1 MTFFFIANYYL
12 QGKQILVDWE
22 RNPMRLLF
30 TTLLLGALYPLATAQ
45 QIINNPNVNERPTA
59 AATNLTLEPVV
70 DGNVLDDEVWQK
82 LIPIDNLIQT
92 KPNAGFPA
100 TEKTEIRIGYTATTF
115 YLSVVCYDRE
125 PSKLVVSDARRDATL
140 DNTDSFLFILDTFHD
155 RQNGFIFG
163 TNPIGIEYDGQVDN
177 EGQGNQSQNRQQQG
191 TIGGFNLNWDAPFI
205 VKSLVGDF
213 GWSAEFAIPLRTLRF
228 ASGKDQVWG
237 VNFQRNIRKT
247 NEIAYWAALPI
258 QFDLKR
264 LSLEGTLTGLN
275 LQSPGNLK
283 FIPYV
288 LGKASKD
295 FINAPVETKVKPAF
309 GADIKY
315 SVTSSVTLD
324 LTYNTDFAQVEVDQ
338 QQINLDRFNLFFPEK
353 RPFFLEN
360 AGQFSV
366 GSPGEVDL
374 FFSRRIGIGS
384 NGEIV
389 PIIGGARLSGKVN
402 NTNLGFL
409 SMFTDNVES
418 LGIQKNNFNVARINQ
433 QIGQRSSLGGIFVNR
448 NGLEADND
456 YNRAYGIDGKWGLGK
471 IATISGYYA
480 KTQSPNDSLNTQ
492 SFKLAGNYEW
502 NGLRAT
508 LAYTEVGEGFNPEVG
523 YLFRSGFR
531 KPEALIFQ
539 QVRMK
544 GRFGL
549 LELRPHVSY
558 RGYWN
563 YDNFL
568 ETSFL
573 HVDNHW
579 VWVNG
584 LEIHTGINFTV
595 EGVVNPFSISGVT
608 VDPGTYNHE
617 EAQLVLMTNP
627 SKVFYVSTR
636 SILGGSFGGTR
647 YLNSGAIGFRVG
659 DKFNSEYSFAINDL
673 KLPNGNT
680 ISTLFGARI
689 NYLFTPRINFQGFVQ
704 YNSEIDLWSFNL
716 RFSILEQAN
725 TGLFVVYN
733 DIYTDGEPNN
743 RSFTIKYTH
752 MFDLLG
758 KK

>member
-1 MTFFFIANYYL
+1 MNSGSL
-12 QGKQILVDWE
+12 KLILFA
-22 RNPMRLLF
+22 LF
-30 TTLLLGALYPLATAQ
+30 LSVGGVPGLNAQ
-45 QIINNPNVNERPTA
+45 TVVNMPNVNDRPSLKA
-59 AATNLTLEPVV
+59 VQLQISPVIDGKVIDDPVWEPLTPAE
-70 DGNVLDDEVWQK
+70 Q
-82 LIPIDNLIQT
+82 LIQT
-92 KPNAGFPA
+92 KPSAGFPA
-100 TEKTEIRIGYTATTF
+100 SERTQIRIGYTATSL
-115 YLSVVCYDRE
+115 YLAVVCYDKE
-125 PSKLVVSDARRDATL
+125 PGRLVVSDARRDATL
-140 DNTDSFLFILDTFHD
+140 DNTDSFLFILDTYHD
-155 RQNGFIFG
+155 GQNGFIFG

-177 EGQGNQSQNRQQQG
+177 EGQGNFSQNRQQQG
-191 TIGGFNLNWDAPFI
+191 TIGGFNLNWDAAFT
-205 VKSLVGDF
+205 VKSVVGDF
-213 GWSAEFAIPLRTLRF
+213 GWSAEFEIPLRTLRF
-228 ASGKDQVWG
+228 ASGQNQVWG
-237 VNFQRNIRKT
+237 INFQRNIRKT

-295 FINAPVETKVKPAF
+295 FQTVPAEAMEYKPAF

-315 SVTSSVTLD
+315 SVTPAVTLD

-360 AGQFSV
+360 AGQFTV

-374 FFSRRIGIGS
+374 FFSRRIGIGP

-389 PIIGGARLSGKVN
+389 PIIGGARLSGKLN

-409 SMFTDNVES
+409 TMYTNDVGS
-418 LGIQKNNFNVARINQ
+418 LGIEKNNFSVARINQ
-433 QIGQRSSLGGIFVNR
+433 QLALRSSLGGIFVSR
-448 NGLEADND
+448 LGMESPDD
-456 YNRAYGIDGKWGLGK
+456 YNRTYGVDGKWGIGK
-471 IATISGYYA
+471 KATVSGYYA
-480 KTQSPNDSLNTQ
+480 KTESPQDSLNTQ
-492 SFKLAGNYEW
+492 SYKLAGNYEW

-539 QVRMK
+539 QVRMNGK
-544 GRFGL
+544 YGL

-563 YDNFL
+563 YSDFL

-579 VWVNG
+579 VWING
-584 LEIHTGINFTV
+584 LEIHTGINFTT
-595 EGVVNPFSISGVT
+595 EGVVNPFQISGIT
-608 VDPGTYNHE
+608 VDPGTYDHE
-617 EAQLVLMTNP
+617 EAQIIVMTNA
-627 SKVFYVSTR
+627 SKMFYFNTR

-647 YLNSGAIGFRVG
+647 YVNSGTLGFRLG
-659 DKFNSEYSFAINDL
+659 DKFNSEYSLTLNDVR
-673 KLPNGNT
+673 LPNGSVVSKLFAGR
-680 ISTLFGARI
+680 IS
-689 NYLFTPRINFQGFVQ
+689 YSFTPRVNFQAFAQ
-704 YNSEIDLWSFNL
+704 YNSDQKLWSFNL
-716 RFSILEQAN
+716 RFSLLEQAN

-733 DIYTDGEPNN
+733 DIYTNGLPNN
-743 RSFTIKYTH
+743 RSFTIKYTR
-752 MFDLLG
+752 MFDLMGGG
-758 KK
+758 KKG

>member
-1 MTFFFIANYYL
+1 
-12 QGKQILVDWE
+12 
-22 RNPMRLLF
+22 MRLLF
-30 TTLLLGALYPLATAQ
+30 ILILLLAIPPLAISQ
-45 QIINNPNVNERPTA
+45 VVVNMPDVKERPTA
-59 AATNLTLEPVV
+59 SATSLSVAPNMDGVV
-70 DGNVLDDEVWQK
+70 IGDEVWEK
-82 LIPIDNLIQT
+82 LTPIDRLIQT

-100 TEKTEIRIGYTATTF
+100 SEKTEVRIGYTATTF
-115 YLSVVCYDRE
+115 YLSVICYDSE
-125 PSKLVVSDARRDATL
+125 PSRLVVSDARRDATL

-177 EGQGNQSQNRQQQG
+177 EGQGNISQNRQQQG
-191 TIGGFNLNWDAPFI
+191 TIGGFNLNWDAAFT
-205 VKSLVGDF
+205 VKSIVGDF

-228 ASGKDQVWG
+228 ASGQNQEWG
-237 VNFQRNIRKT
+237 INFQRNIRKT

-295 FINAPVETKVKPAF
+295 FLTPPAETIYKPAF
-309 GADIKY
+309 GADVKY
-315 SVTSSVTLD
+315 SITSAVTLD

-374 FFSRRIGIGS
+374 FFSRRIGIGP

-389 PIIGGARLSGKVN
+389 PILGGARLSGKIN
-402 NTNLGFL
+402 NTNIGFL
-409 SMFTDNVES
+409 SMFTDNVDKLDIE
-418 LGIQKNNFNVARINQ
+418 KNNFNVARINQ

-448 NGLEADND
+448 NGLESDDD
-456 YNRAYGIDGKWGLGK
+456 YNRAYAVDGKWGIGK
-471 IATISGYYA
+471 KATISGYYA
-480 KTQSPNDSLNTQ
+480 KTQTPGDSLNTQ
-492 SFKLAGNYEW
+492 SFKIANNYEW
-502 NGLRAT
+502 NGVRAT

-531 KPEALIFQ
+531 KPEALIYK
-539 QVRMK
+539 QVRMN
-544 GRFGL
+544 GRYGL
-549 LELRPHVSY
+549 LELRPHISY
-558 RGYWN
+558 RSYWN

-579 VWVNG
+579 VWVGG
-584 LEIHTGINFTV
+584 LEIHTGINFTT
-595 EGVVNPFSISGVT
+595 EGVVKPFDISGVT

-617 EAQLVLMTNP
+617 EAQIVLMTNP
-627 SKVFYVSTR
+627 SKMFYVNTR

-647 YLNSGAIGFRVG
+647 YLNSGTLGFRIG
-659 DKFNSEYSFAINDL
+659 DKFNSEYNLAINDL
-673 KLPNGNT
+673 RLPNGSVV
-680 ISTLFGARI
+680 STLLGARLS
-689 NYLFTPRINFQGFVQ
+689 YSFTPRLNFQGFAQ
-704 YNSEIDLWSFNL
+704 YNSTSDLWSFNL
-716 RFSILEQAN
+716 RFSLLEQAN

-733 DIYTDGEPNN
+733 DIYTEGLPNN

-752 MFDLLG
+752 MIDLLG
-758 KK
+758 KR

>member
-1 MTFFFIANYYL
+1 MRQFYLFILFVLLISNTIAQDIVNMPDVNKRPAANAT
-12 QGKQILVDWE
+12 ILV
-22 RNPMRLLF
+22 
-30 TTLLLGALYPLATAQ
+30 Q
-45 QIINNPNVNERPTA
+45 
-59 AATNLTLEPVV
+59 EPVI
-70 DGNVLDDEVWQK
+70 DGKVIGDEVWEK
-82 LIPIDNLIQT
+82 LVPIDQLIQT
-92 KPNAGFPA
+92 KPNAGYPA
-100 TEKTEIRIGYTATTF
+100 TEKTEVRIGYTATTF
-115 YLSVVCYDRE
+115 YLSVICYDSD

-191 TIGGFNLNWDAPFI
+191 TIGGFNLNWDAAFV
-205 VKSLVGDF
+205 VKSMVGEF

-228 ASGKDQVWG
+228 ASGKDQIWG
-237 VNFQRNIRKT
+237 FNCQRNIRKT

-264 LSLEGTLTGLN
+264 LSLGGSLSGLN

-295 FINAPVETKVKPAF
+295 FNAIPAETEYKPAF

-315 SVTSSVTLD
+315 SITSAVTLD

-374 FFSRRIGIGS
+374 FFSRRIGIGP

-402 NTNLGFL
+402 NTNMGFL
-409 SMFTDNVES
+409 SMFTDDVES
-418 LGIQKNNFNVARINQ
+418 LGIKKNNFNVARINQ
-433 QIGQRSSLGGIFVNR
+433 QIGQRSSVGGIYVTR
-448 NGLEADND
+448 NGLESSDD
-456 YNRAYGIDGKWGLGK
+456 YNRAYAVDGKWGIGK
-471 IATISGYYA
+471 KATISGYYA
-480 KTQSPNDSLNTQ
+480 KSESPEDSLNTN
-492 SFKLAGNYEW
+492 SFKLASNYEW
-502 NGLRAT
+502 NGVRAT

-531 KPEALIFQ
+531 KPEALIFK
-539 QVRMK
+539 QVRMNGK
-544 GRFGL
+544 YGL

-563 YDNFL
+563 YSNFL

-579 VWVNG
+579 VWING
-584 LEIHTGINFTV
+584 LEIHTGINFTT
-595 EGVVNPFSISGVT
+595 EGVVNPFKISGIT

-627 SKVFYVSTR
+627 SKMFYVNTR

-647 YLNSGAIGFRVG
+647 YLNSGSVGFRVG
-659 DKFNSEYSFAINDL
+659 DKFNSEYTFAVNDL
-673 KLPNGNT
+673 RLPNG
-680 ISTLFGARI
+680 SDVATLLGARLS
-689 NYLFTPRINFQGFVQ
+689 YSFTPRLNFQAFAQ
-704 YNSEIDLWSFNL
+704 YNSSIDLWSFNV
-716 RFSILEQAN
+716 RFSLLEQAN

-733 DIYTDGEPNN
+733 DIYTERMPNN

-758 KK
+758 RRKG

>member
-1 MTFFFIANYYL
+1 MAIDRPFSTC
-12 QGKQILVDWE
+12 
-22 RNPMRLLF
+22 LL
-30 TTLLLGALYPLATAQ
+30 TLLVLMTVIGLRAQ
-45 QIINNPNVNERPTA
+45 VIVNMPNVKERPTA
-59 AATNLTLEPVV
+59 TATSLTQEPLIDGKVIGEAIWEKLTPV
-70 DGNVLDDEVWQK
+70 DQ
-82 LIPIDNLIQT
+82 LIQT
-92 KPNAGFPA
+92 KPRAGFPA
-100 TEKTEIRIGYTATTF
+100 SEKTEIRIGYTATTF
-115 YLSVVCYDRE
+115 YLAVVCYDSE

-140 DNTDSFLFILDTFHD
+140 DNTDSFLFILDTYHD
-155 RQNGFIFG
+155 GQNGFMFG

-177 EGQGNQSQNRQQQG
+177 EGQGNFSQNRQQVG
-191 TIGGFNLNWDAPFI
+191 VIGGFNLNWDASFT
-205 VKSLVGDF
+205 VKALTGDF

-228 ASGKDQVWG
+228 ASGQNQVWG
-237 VNFQRNIRKT
+237 LNFQRNIRKT

-288 LGKASKD
+288 LGKASRNFD
-295 FINAPVETKVKPAF
+295 TAPSETKYRPAF

-315 SVTSSVTLD
+315 SVTSAVTLD

-374 FFSRRIGIGS
+374 FFSRRIGIGPK
-384 NGEIV
+384 GEVV

-402 NTNLGFL
+402 NTNIGFL
-409 SMFTDNVES
+409 SMFTNNVDS
-418 LGIQKNNFNVARINQ
+418 LGIEKNNFNVARINHQ
-433 QIGQRSSLGGIFVNR
+433 LAQRSSVGAIFVSR
-448 NGLEADND
+448 TGMETSND
-456 YNRAYGIDGKWGLGK
+456 YNRTYGLDGKWGIGK
-471 IATISGYYA
+471 KATISGYYA
-480 KTQSPNDSLNTQ
+480 KTESPSDSLNNR
-492 SFKLAGNYEW
+492 SFKVSGNYEW

-508 LAYTEVGEGFNPEVG
+508 VAYTEVGEGFNPEVG
-523 YLFRSGFR
+523 YLFRKGYR
-531 KPEALIFQ
+531 KPEFLIFQ

-544 GRFGL
+544 GKFGF

-558 RGYWN
+558 RGYWK
-563 YDNFL
+563 YSDFL

-579 VWVNG
+579 VWING
-584 LEIHTGINFTV
+584 LEIHTGINFTT
-595 EGVVNPFSISGVT
+595 EGVVKPFEISKGIT
-608 VDPGTYNHE
+608 VNTGTYDHQ

-627 SKVFYVSTR
+627 SKIVYLSAR
-636 SILGGSFGGTR
+636 SIMGGSFGGTR
-647 YLNSGAIGFRVG
+647 YLNSGTLGFRIG
-659 DKFNSEYSFAINDL
+659 DKFNSEYSLAVNDVR
-673 KLPNGNT
+673 LPGGDFVA
-680 ISTLFGARI
+680 TLLGARV
-689 NYLFTPRINFQGFVQ
+689 NYLFTPRLNFQGFVQ
-704 YNSEIDLWSFNL
+704 YNSEAKLWSLNL

-725 TGLFVVYN
+725 SGLFIVYN
-733 DIYTDGEPNN
+733 DIYTYGVPNN

-758 KK
+758 RR

>member
-1 MTFFFIANYYL
+1 
-12 QGKQILVDWE
+12 
-22 RNPMRLLF
+22 MRLLA
-30 TTLLLGALYPLATAQ
+30 LLLFAITFSMCAFAQ
-45 QIINNPNVNERPTA
+45 DVVNMPDVKKRPTA
-59 AATNLTLEPVV
+59 IATILTQEPVM
-70 DGNVLDDEVWQK
+70 DGKVIGDEVWEK
-82 LIPIDNLIQT
+82 LVPFDNLIQT

-100 TEKTEIRIGYTATTF
+100 TEKTEVRIGYTATTF
-115 YLSVVCYDRE
+115 YLSVICYDSD

-163 TNPIGIEYDGQVDN
+163 TNSLGIEYDGQVDN
-177 EGQGNQSQNRQQQG
+177 EGQGNNSQNRQQQG
-191 TIGGFNLNWDAPFI
+191 TIGGFNLNWDAAFV
-205 VKSLVGDF
+205 VKSLVGEF

-228 ASGKDQVWG
+228 ASGKNQTWG
-237 VNFQRNIRKT
+237 FNCQRNIRKT

-264 LSLEGTLTGLN
+264 LSLGGNLTGLD

-288 LGKASKD
+288 LGKASRD
-295 FINAPVETKVKPAF
+295 FNEVPSETNYKPAV

-315 SVTSSVTLD
+315 SITSAVTLD

-374 FFSRRIGIGS
+374 FFSRRIGIGP

-389 PIIGGARLSGKVN
+389 PILGGARLSGKVN
-402 NTNLGFL
+402 NTNLAFL

-418 LGIQKNNFNVARINQ
+418 LGIEKNNFNVARINQ
-433 QIGQRSSLGGIFVNR
+433 QIGQRSSVGGIFVNR
-448 NGLEADND
+448 NGIESSDD
-456 YNRAYGIDGKWGLGK
+456 YNRAYALDGKWGIGK
-471 IATISGYYA
+471 KATISGYYA
-480 KTQSPNDSLNTQ
+480 QTQSPEDSLNTH
-492 SFKLAGNYEW
+492 SFKIANNYEW
-502 NGLRAT
+502 NGVRAT

-531 KPEALIFQ
+531 KPEALIFK
-539 QVRMK
+539 QVRMNGK
-544 GRFGL
+544 YGL

-563 YDNFL
+563 FSNFL
-568 ETSFL
+568 ETSYL

-579 VWVNG
+579 VWVRG
-584 LEIHTGINFTV
+584 LEIHTGINFTT
-595 EGVVNPFSISGVT
+595 EGVVKPFEISGIT
-608 VDPGTYNHE
+608 VDAGTYNHK
-617 EAQLVLMTNP
+617 EAQIIFMTNP
-627 SKVFYVSTR
+627 SKIFYVSTR

-647 YLNSGAIGFRVG
+647 YLNSGSVGFRVG
-659 DKFNSEYSFAINDL
+659 DKFNSEYTFAVNDL
-673 KLPNGNT
+673 RLPNG
-680 ISTLFGARI
+680 SDVATLLGARLS
-689 NYLFTPRINFQGFVQ
+689 YSFTPRLNFQGFAQ
-704 YNSEIDLWSFNL
+704 YNSNIDLWSFNV

-733 DIYTDGEPNN
+733 DIYTDRMPNN

-758 KK
+758 KR

>member
-1 MTFFFIANYYL
+1 MRFLIFSIVLMACNNLGFAQDIVNMPDVKKRPSANAT
-12 QGKQILVDWE
+12 IL
-22 RNPMRLLF
+22 
-30 TTLLLGALYPLATAQ
+30 TQ
-45 QIINNPNVNERPTA
+45 
-59 AATNLTLEPVV
+59 EPVM
-70 DGNVLDDEVWQK
+70 DGKVIGDEVWEE
-82 LIPIDNLIQT
+82 LVPIDNLIQT

-100 TEKTEIRIGYTATTF
+100 TEKTEVRIGYTATTF
-115 YLSVVCYDRE
+115 YLSVICYDSD

-155 RQNGFIFG
+155 RQNGFVFG
-163 TNPIGIEYDGQVDN
+163 TNSIGIEYDGQVDN

-191 TIGGFNLNWDAPFI
+191 TIGGFNLNWDAAFV

-228 ASGKDQVWG
+228 ASGKNQTWG
-237 VNFQRNIRKT
+237 FNCQRNIRKT

-264 LSLEGTLTGLN
+264 LSLEGSLTGLD

-288 LGKASKD
+288 LGKASRD
-295 FINAPVETKVKPAF
+295 FNAMPSETNYKPAI

-315 SVTSSVTLD
+315 SITSAVTLD

-374 FFSRRIGIGS
+374 FFSRRIGIGP

-389 PIIGGARLSGKVN
+389 PILGGARLSGKVN
-402 NTNLGFL
+402 NTNLAFL

-418 LGIQKNNFNVARINQ
+418 LGIEKNNFNVARINQ
-433 QIGQRSSLGGIFVNR
+433 QIGQRSSVGGIFVNR
-448 NGLEADND
+448 NGMESSDD
-456 YNRAYGIDGKWGLGK
+456 YNRSYAVDGKWGIGK
-471 IATISGYYA
+471 KATISGYYA
-480 KTQSPNDSLNTQ
+480 QTQSPQDSLSTH
-492 SFKLAGNYEW
+492 SFKIANNYEW
-502 NGLRAT
+502 NGVRAT

-523 YLFRSGFR
+523 YLFRAGYR
-531 KPEALIFQ
+531 KPEALIFK
-539 QVRMK
+539 QVRMNGK
-544 GRFGL
+544 YGL

-558 RGYWN
+558 RSYWN
-563 YDNFL
+563 FSNFL

-579 VWVNG
+579 VWVGG
-584 LEIHTGINFTV
+584 LEIHTGINYTT
-595 EGVVNPFSISGVT
+595 EGVVKPFKISDIT
-608 VDPGTYNHE
+608 VDAGTYNHK
-617 EAQLVLMTNP
+617 EAQIIFMTNP
-627 SKVFYVSTR
+627 SKIFYVSTR

-647 YLNSGAIGFRVG
+647 YLNSGSVGFRVG
-659 DKFNSEYSFAINDL
+659 DKFNSEYTFAVNDL
-673 KLPNGNT
+673 RLPNG
-680 ISTLFGARI
+680 SDVATLLGARLS
-689 NYLFTPRINFQGFVQ
+689 YSFTPRLNFQGFAQ
-704 YNSEIDLWSFNL
+704 YNSNIDLWSFNI
-716 RFSILEQAN
+716 RFSLLEQAN

-733 DIYTDGEPNN
+733 DIYTDRMPNN

-758 KK
+758 KR

>member
-1 MTFFFIANYYL
+1 MISFGSKFLRFSSLISA
-12 QGKQILVDWE
+12 ILLSV
-22 RNPMRLLF
+22 NLSN
-30 TTLLLGALYPLATAQ
+30 AQ
-45 QIINNPNVNERPTA
+45 TIVNMPDVTKRPTMSA
-59 AATNLTLEPVV
+59 VSLSKEPLI
-70 DGNVLDDEVWQK
+70 DGQVIGD
-82 LIPIDNLIQT
+82 PIWEAIMPTDQMIQT

-100 TEKTEIRIGYTATTF
+100 SEKTEVRIGYTTTTL
-115 YLSVVCYDRE
+115 YVSVVCYDSE

-177 EGQGNQSQNRQQQG
+177 EGQGNTSQNRQQQG
-191 TIGGFNLNWDAPFI
+191 TIGGFNLNWDAAFT

-228 ASGKDQVWG
+228 ASGHDQAWG
-237 VNFQRNIRKT
+237 FNYQRNIRKT

-264 LSLEGTLTGLN
+264 LSLEGSLTGLN

-288 LGKASKD
+288 LGKATKD
-295 FINAPVETKVKPAF
+295 FQSPDAETKYKPAF

-315 SVTSSVTLD
+315 SVTSAVTLD

-374 FFSRRIGIGS
+374 FFSRRIGIGPK
-384 NGEIV
+384 GEIV
-389 PIIGGARLSGKVN
+389 PIIGGARLSGKIN
-402 NTNLGFL
+402 NTNIGLL
-409 SMFTDNVES
+409 SMFTDDVES
-418 LGIQKNNFNVARINQ
+418 LGIKKNNFNLVRINQ
-433 QIGQRSSLGGIFVNR
+433 QLAQRSSLGAIYVSR
-448 NGLEADND
+448 NGLESDND
-456 YNRAYGIDGKWGLGK
+456 YNRTYGVDGKWGIGK
-471 IATISGYYA
+471 KATVSGYYA
-480 KTQSPNDSLNTQ
+480 NTDSPLDSLNSE

-508 LAYTEVGEGFNPEVG
+508 LAYTQVGDGFNPEVG

-531 KPEALIFQ
+531 KPEMLIFK
-539 QVRMK
+539 QVRMNGK
-544 GRFGL
+544 YGL

-563 YDNFL
+563 FSNFL

-573 HVDNHW
+573 HIDNHW
-579 VWVNG
+579 VWING
-584 LEIHTGINFTV
+584 FEIDTGINFTT
-595 EGVVNPFSISGVT
+595 EGVIDPFQISGIT
-608 VDPGTYNHE
+608 VDPGTYNHS
-617 EAQLVLMTNP
+617 EAQLVLMTNA
-627 SKVFYVSTR
+627 SKMFYVNAR
-636 SILGGSFGGTR
+636 SVMGGSFGGTR
-647 YLNSGAIGFRVG
+647 YLNSGTLGFRVG
-659 DKFNSEYSFAINDL
+659 DKFNSEYSVAINDL
-673 KLPNGNT
+673 NLPNGST
-680 ISTLFGARI
+680 VSTLLGARLS
-689 NYLFTPRINFQGFVQ
+689 YSFTPRINFQGFVQ
-704 YNSEIDLWSFNL
+704 YNSFAELWSLNL

-725 TGLFVVYN
+725 TGLFIVYN
-733 DIYTDGEPNN
+733 DIYTYEEPNN
-743 RSFTIKYTH
+743 RSFIIKYTH

-758 KK
+758 MRK

>member
-1 MTFFFIANYYL
+1 MSSMRTFLTLALSLIL
-12 QGKQILVDWE
+12 IQIESVGQ
-22 RNPMRLLF
+22 
-30 TTLLLGALYPLATAQ
+30 TV
-45 QIINNPNVNERPTA
+45 INMPNVKERPSA
-59 AATNLTLEPVV
+59 SATNLTLEPVV
-70 DGNVLDDEVWQK
+70 DGIVIGDPAWEQLT
-82 LIPIDNLIQT
+82 PIDQLIQT
-92 KPNAGFPA
+92 KPNAGLPA
-100 TEKTEIRIGYTATTF
+100 TEKTEIRIGYTTTTL
-115 YLSVVCYDRE
+115 YLSVVCYDKE

-140 DNTDSFLFILDTFHD
+140 DNTDSFLFILDTYHD
-155 RQNGFIFG
+155 GQNGFIFG
-163 TNPIGIEYDGQVDN
+163 TNPIGVEYDGQVDN
-177 EGQGNQSQNRQQQG
+177 EGQGNFSQNRQQQG
-191 TIGGFNLNWDAPFI
+191 TIGGFNLNWDAAFI
-205 VKSLVGDF
+205 VKSVVGDF

-228 ASGKDQVWG
+228 ASGKNQVWG

-264 LSLEGTLTGLN
+264 LSLEGTLSGLN
-275 LQSPGNLK
+275 LQAPGNLK

-288 LGKASKD
+288 LGKGSKD
-295 FINAPVETKVKPAF
+295 FQATPAEAKYKPAF

-315 SVTSSVTLD
+315 SVTSAVTLD

-374 FFSRRIGIGS
+374 FFSRRIGIGP

-389 PIIGGARLSGKVN
+389 PIIGGARLSGKVD

-409 SMFTDNVES
+409 SMYTDGVES
-418 LGIQKNNFNVARINQ
+418 LGIKRNNFSVARINQ
-433 QIGQRSSLGGIFVNR
+433 QLAQRSSIGGIFVSR
-448 NGLEADND
+448 LGMETPDD
-456 YNRAYGIDGKWGLGK
+456 YNRTYGLDGKWGIGK
-471 IATISGYYA
+471 KATISGYYA
-480 KTQSPNDSLNTQ
+480 KTESPRDSLNTQ
-492 SFKLAGNYEW
+492 SYKLAGNYEW

-523 YLFRSGFR
+523 YLFRSGYR

-544 GRFGL
+544 GKYGL

-563 YDNFL
+563 FSNFL

-579 VWVNG
+579 VWING
-584 LEIHTGINFTV
+584 VEFHTGINFTT
-595 EGVVNPFSISGVT
+595 EGVVDPFNISGIT
-608 VDPGTYNHE
+608 VNPGTYDHT
-617 EAQLVLMTNP
+617 EAQIVLMTNA
-627 SKVFYVSTR
+627 SKMFYVNTR

-647 YLNSGAIGFRVG
+647 YLNSGTLGFRLG
-659 DKFNSEYSFAINDL
+659 DKFNSEYSLAVNDL
-673 KLPNGNT
+673 RLPEGT
-680 ISTLFGARI
+680 VVSKLFGARVS
-689 NYLFTPRINFQGFVQ
+689 YSFTPRHNFQAFAQ
-704 YNSEIDLWSFNL
+704 YNSDSKLWSFNL
-716 RFSILEQAN
+716 RFSVLEAAN

-733 DIYTDGEPNN
+733 DIYTDGLPNN
-743 RSFTIKYTH
+743 RSLTVKYTH

-758 KK
+758 KKK

>member
-1 MTFFFIANYYL
+1 MRQFYLFLLFVLLISNTIAQDIVNMPDVN
-12 QGKQILVDWE
+12 KRPAANATILV
-22 RNPMRLLF
+22 
-30 TTLLLGALYPLATAQ
+30 Q
-45 QIINNPNVNERPTA
+45 
-59 AATNLTLEPVV
+59 EPVI
-70 DGNVLDDEVWQK
+70 DGKVIGDEVWEK
-82 LIPIDNLIQT
+82 LVPIDQLIQT

-100 TEKTEIRIGYTATTF
+100 TEKTEVRIGYTATTF
-115 YLSVVCYDRE
+115 YLSVICYDSD

-191 TIGGFNLNWDAPFI
+191 TIGGFNLNWDAAFV
-205 VKSLVGDF
+205 VKSMVGEF

-228 ASGKDQVWG
+228 ASGKDQTWG
-237 VNFQRNIRKT
+237 FNFQRNIRKT

-264 LSLEGTLTGLN
+264 LSLGGSLSGLD

-295 FINAPVETKVKPAF
+295 FNETPAETEYKPAV

-315 SVTSSVTLD
+315 SITSAVTLD

-374 FFSRRIGIGS
+374 FFSRRIGIGP

-402 NTNLGFL
+402 NTNMGFL
-409 SMFTDNVES
+409 NMFTEDVES
-418 LGIQKNNFNVARINQ
+418 LGIKKNNFNVARINQ
-433 QIGQRSSLGGIFVNR
+433 QIGQRSSVGGIYVNR
-448 NGLEADND
+448 NGLESSDD
-456 YNRAYGIDGKWGLGK
+456 YNRAYAVDGKWGIGK
-471 IATISGYYA
+471 KATISGYYA
-480 KTQSPNDSLNTQ
+480 KSESPEDSLNTN
-492 SFKLAGNYEW
+492 SFKLASNYEW
-502 NGLRAT
+502 NGVRAT

-523 YLFRSGFR
+523 YLLRSGFR
-531 KPEALIFQ
+531 KPEALIFK
-539 QVRMK
+539 QVRMNGK
-544 GRFGL
+544 YGL
-549 LELRPHVSY
+549 LEVRPHVSY
-558 RGYWN
+558 RSYWN
-563 YDNFL
+563 YSNFL

-579 VWVNG
+579 VWING
-584 LEIHTGINFTV
+584 LEIHTGINFTT
-595 EGVVNPFSISGVT
+595 EGVVDAFKISGIT

-617 EAQLVLMTNP
+617 EAQLVFITNP
-627 SKVFYVSTR
+627 SKMFYVSTR

-647 YLNSGAIGFRVG
+647 YLNSGTVGFRVG
-659 DKFNSEYSFAINDL
+659 DKFNSEYTFAVNDL
-673 KLPNGNT
+673 RLPNG
-680 ISTLFGARI
+680 SDVATLLGARLS
-689 NYLFTPRINFQGFVQ
+689 YSFTPRLNFQAFAQ
-704 YNSEIDLWSFNL
+704 YNSNIDLWSFNV

-733 DIYTDGEPNN
+733 DIYTERMPNN

-758 KK
+758 RRK